1 MGIFIGMSPIGNGYL
16 FRVRRENRVVEIDS
30 KDVKFNETFS
40 DCMDRKGRK
49 IKGGKVLDPDLFDE
63 PEMAYDTMK
72 AMDKWKE
79 TSRFA
84 TPNRF
89 SLNREDNSNDDNDS
103 KKRQLYVTELS
114 LRCWLCRNR
123 LDTRERT
130 ERGLGDGAVDK
141 LLVGLGEVNK
151 LNFHRQSSTIVFIN
165 IQFSR
170 FSLYFLISTNKTMYI
185 Y

>member
-1 MGIFIGMSPIGNGYL
+1 MSCPNIFNLLYI
-16 FRVRRENRVVEIDS
+16 
-30 KDVKFNETFS
+30 
-40 DCMDRKGRK
+40 C
-49 IKGGKVLDPDLFDE
+49 
-63 PEMAYDTMK
+63 
-72 AMDKWKE
+72 
-79 TSRFA
+79 
-84 TPNRF
+84 
-89 SLNREDNSNDDNDS
+89 

-170 FSLYFLISTNKTMYI
+170 FSLYFLISTNKTIYI
-185 Y
+185 YLCTNYTVQNVYMYFLVLHLEYSYDILSALL

>member
-1 MGIFIGMSPIGNGYL
+1 MQTHIYYA
-16 FRVRRENRVVEIDS
+16 VH
-30 KDVKFNETFS
+30 TFV
-40 DCMDRKGRK
+40 
-49 IKGGKVLDPDLFDE
+49 I
-63 PEMAYDTMK
+63 
-72 AMDKWKE
+72 
-79 TSRFA
+79 
-84 TPNRF
+84 
-89 SLNREDNSNDDNDS
+89 

-170 FSLYFLISTNKTMYI
+170 FSLYFLISTNKTIYIHLCTNYTVQNVYMYFLVLHLEYI
-185 Y
+185 YDILSALL

>member
-1 MGIFIGMSPIGNGYL
+1 
-16 FRVRRENRVVEIDS
+16 
-30 KDVKFNETFS
+30 
-40 DCMDRKGRK
+40 MDTC
-49 IKGGKVLDPDLFDE
+49 VSCLV
-63 PEMAYDTMK
+63 
-72 AMDKWKE
+72 
-79 TSRFA
+79 
-84 TPNRF
+84 
-89 SLNREDNSNDDNDS
+89 

-170 FSLYFLISTNKTMYI
+170 FSLYFLISTNKTIYI
-185 Y
+185 YLCTNYTVQNVYMYFLVLHLEYIFDILRAIP

>member
-1 MGIFIGMSPIGNGYL
+1 MVCKNGVKNNVHYKWRLSPFVMYIIFN
-16 FRVRRENRVVEIDS
+16 
-30 KDVKFNETFS
+30 T
-40 DCMDRKGRK
+40 
-49 IKGGKVLDPDLFDE
+49 
-63 PEMAYDTMK
+63 
-72 AMDKWKE
+72 
-79 TSRFA
+79 
-84 TPNRF
+84 
-89 SLNREDNSNDDNDS
+89 

-141 LLVGLGEVNK
+141 LLVGLWEVNK

-170 FSLYFLISTNKTMYI
+170 FSLYFLISTNKTIYI
-185 Y
+185 YLCTNYTVQNVYMYFLVLHLEYIYDILSALL

>member
-1 MGIFIGMSPIGNGYL
+1 MNP
-16 FRVRRENRVVEIDS
+16 
-30 KDVKFNETFS
+30 
-40 DCMDRKGRK
+40 
-49 IKGGKVLDPDLFDE
+49 
-63 PEMAYDTMK
+63 
-72 AMDKWKE
+72 
-79 TSRFA
+79 
-84 TPNRF
+84 
-89 SLNREDNSNDDNDS
+89 

-170 FSLYFLISTNKTMYI
+170 FSLYFLISTNKTIYI
-185 Y
+185 YLCTNYTVQNVYMYFLVLHLEYIYDILSALLQTSYLYINTRYQNSYI